1 MIPCCRIFSLSF
13 RTDNSACTF
22 LQLQPQCS
30 PFLSFYLFFTMRR
43 QQTSTADMLDLAVD
57 HIRGLQNELQVY
69 VRINTFFSFIR
80 CCSCIYTHSAFCRV
94 SLMSCT
100 YIYHAPAGSQ
110 ERQGEVQLPRQ
121 SSSGEIT
128 HVRRLKTMGSR
139 QHIIERHCRHCC
151 QTAASEGGCCGILAS
166 ADRSRYFIFVKNLV
180 F

>member
-13 RTDNSACTF
+13 RTDNSACRF

-30 PFLSFYLFFTMRR
+30 PFLSFYLFFTMR

-69 VRINTFFSFIR
+69 VRINTFFFPFIR

-100 YIYHAPAGSQ
+100 YILSRTCRLSRKTRRSAAAAAI
-110 ERQGEVQLPRQ
+110 VQR
-121 SSSGEIT
+121 GDNA
-128 HVRRLKTMGSR
+128 RRLKTMGSR

-151 QTAASEGGCCGILAS
+151 QKVAAVAYWLQQTGRDISYSL
-166 ADRSRYFIFVKNLV
+166 KT
-180 F
+180 